1 MALCALQPPRLRRDR
16 WGKTHSFHENKD
28 WFICQISYERRGE
41 NCGICRHAE
50 RNIGFYCR
58 WNQTREALLSDI
70 SARRSGGSSL
80 DRCPRICDINVLDG
94 NERESDREGEIRD
107 GEMKEVADDLIGL

>member
-1 MALCALQPPRLRRDR
+1 MALCALQPPRLRRDC
-16 WGKTHSFHENKD
+16 WGKTLFTRIKIG
-28 WFICQISYERRGE
+28 FICQISYERRG
-41 NCGICRHAE
+41 
-50 RNIGFYCR
+50 NIGFYCR

-94 NERESDREGEIRD
+94 NERESDREREIRD

>member
-1 MALCALQPPRLRRDR
+1 M
-16 WGKTHSFHENKD
+16 
-28 WFICQISYERRGE
+28 
-41 NCGICRHAE
+41 
-50 RNIGFYCR
+50 
-58 WNQTREALLSDI
+58 LSDI
-70 SARRSGGSSL
+70 SAGRSGGSSL

>member
-1 MALCALQPPRLRRDR
+1 MKGG
-16 WGKTHSFHENKD
+16 GKTAVSAGTLK
-28 WFICQISYERRGE
+28 
-41 NCGICRHAE
+41 GIL
-50 RNIGFYCR
+50 GFTAVGIR
-58 WNQTREALLSDI
+58 QEALLSDI
-70 SARRSGGSSL
+70 SARRWGGSSL